1 VTATDR
7 QLYALYAT
15 RFANSYGF
23 LTLLTLLPKYI
34 ELFDP
39 SGFLIGLFTTGLTLA
54 QAVAV
59 IPVSWAGDRFDKR
72 TVLLG
77 SLAVATVAYGGFAI
91 VSSSA
96 GFVLTR
102 GLQGFALTGVGV
114 LSLAMIG
121 ELASTGT
128 RANVIGFGNSARFA
142 GAILGTIS
150 AGALYE
156 AFGFTA
162 VFAVLVAV
170 VGCSLLCVLVF
181 VETDD
186 SSVAGFP
193 FADLAVNRRILT
205 LTSFRAQYAVAV
217 TLVRTW
223 VPIYA
228 GVSAAKGGLAYG
240 AVAVSVVIVAE
251 KVTNM
256 LAQPYTGRLSD
267 RSGRSLFVFVG
278 GTTYGVVALFVP
290 VTPTIGTALSLPS
303 VFPILAPLS
312 PAFLPLVVCN
322 GLLGVADSVREPASM
337 ALFADEGAD
346 NGGLASS
353 FGIRD
358 LVWRPGSILAPMI
371 GGFLMTGV
379 GMDWVFYAGA
389 IAAFSGVAVFVGILV
404 ATHGYDA
411 LTAW

>member
-15 RFANSYGF
+15 RFANSFGL

-34 ELFDP
+34 DLFDP
-39 SGFLIGLFTTGLTLA
+39 SGLVIGLFTTGLTLA

-59 IPVSWAGDRFDKR
+59 VPVAWSGDRYDKR
-72 TVLLG
+72 VVLLA
-77 SLAVATVAYGGFAI
+77 SLAVGTLAYGAFAI
-91 VSSSA
+91 VSSSG
-96 GFVLTR
+96 GFVAAR
-102 GLQGFALTGVGV
+102 GLQGLAATGIGV

-121 ELASTGT
+121 ELAATDN
-128 RANVIGFGNSARFA
+128 RANVIGFSNSARFA

-156 AFGFTA
+156 QYGFPA

-170 VGCSLLCVLVF
+170 VGCSLLAVLAF
-181 VETDD
+181 VDPD
-186 SSVAGFP
+186 SSSVSGFA
-193 FADLAVNRRILT
+193 FRDLAVNRRILT

-223 VPIYA
+223 VPIFA

-251 KVTNM
+251 KATNM
-256 LAQPYTGRLSD
+256 LAQPYTGGLSD
-267 RSGRSLFVFVG
+267 RFGRSLFVFAG
-278 GTTYGVVALFVP
+278 GGAYGLVALVVP
-290 VTPTIGTALSLPS
+290 ATPAIGTALSLPS
-303 VFPILAPLS
+303 AVPILAPLS

-322 GLLGVADSVREPASM
+322 GLLGVADSFREPASM

-346 NGGLASS
+346 NGGVASS

-358 LVWRPGSILAPMI
+358 LVWRPGSIVAPMI
-371 GGFLMTGV
+371 GGYLMTQV
-379 GMDWVFYAGA
+379 GMEWVFYAGA
-389 IAAFSGVAVFVGILV
+389 LAAFSGVVVFAGVLFS
-404 ATHGYDA
+404 AHGRDA
-411 LTAW
+411 LTRW

>member
-7 QLYALYAT
+7 QRYALYAT

-34 ELFDP
+34 DLFDP
-39 SGFLIGLFTTGLTLA
+39 SGFVIGLFTTGLTLA

-59 IPVSWAGDRFDKR
+59 LPVAWAGDRFDKR

-77 SLAVATVAYGGFAI
+77 SLAVATVAYGGFA
-91 VSSSA
+91 VVASST

-102 GLQGFALTGVGV
+102 GLQGLALTGVGV

-121 ELASTGT
+121 ELATTGS
-128 RANVIGFGNSARFA
+128 RANVIGFSNSARFA
-142 GAILGTIS
+142 GAILGTLS

-156 AFGFTA
+156 QFGFTA

-170 VGCSLLCVLVF
+170 VGCSLLCVLLF
-181 VETDD
+181 VDPDT
-186 SSVAGFP
+186 SSVDGFAV
-193 FADLAVNRRILT
+193 ADLAVNRRILT

-267 RSGRSLFVFVG
+267 RIGRSLFVFAG
-278 GTTYGVVALFVP
+278 GAAFGLVALLVP
-290 VTPTIGTALSLPS
+290 ASPAIGRALSLPS
-303 VFPILAPLS
+303 AVPVLAPLS
-312 PAFLPLVVCN
+312 PAFLPLVAFS

-346 NGGLASS
+346 NGGVASS

-358 LVWRPGSILAPMI
+358 LVWRPGSIAAPMI
-371 GGFLMTGV
+371 GGFLMTRV
-379 GMDWVFYAGA
+379 GMEWVFYAGA
-389 IAAFSGVAVFVGILV
+389 LAAFSGVIVFAGILLS
-404 ATHGYDA
+404 THGRGA
-411 LTAW
+411 LTTW